1 MNTMMK
7 LFAGT
12 AGLAAIAGAA
22 PASAQYYTPR
32 AYSPYAYSPY
42 AGSPYGY
49 GYGAVNT
56 QNAASQCAA
65 AVQNRLYSRTGL
77 SSIVS
82 SLFGL
87 SGTSGRVLSIT
98 QVTQNRGYVR
108 VRGLATSGRMAYNS
122 YGSGYYGALASG
134 YTPDLSF
141 KCDVDYRG
149 YVRDVD
155 INRR

>member
-1 MNTMMK
+1 MTILSK
-7 LFAGT
+7 FVAGS
-12 AGLAAIAGAA
+12 AGLAALATAIPAA
-22 PASAQYYTPR
+22 AQYYPS
-32 AYSPYAYSPY
+32 YGYN
-42 AGSPYGY
+42 YGY

-56 QNAASQCAA
+56 QAAVNQCTA
-65 AVQNRLYSRTGL
+65 AVQNRLYTRQGL
-77 SSIVS
+77 SGIVS

-98 QVTQNRGYVR
+98 SVDPNRSTIR
-108 VRGLATSGRMAYNS
+108 VRGTATSGRYSYNP
-122 YGSGYYGALASG
+122 YGYGYYGSVAAG
-134 YTPDLSF
+134 YVPDLQF